1 MTRVTTEIAWKG
13 YFCGQ
18 TPSHNLELVELF
30 GYATALLIGVSLG
43 LLGGGGAIIVVPV
56 LVYLFKKDAETATAY
71 SLFIVSLAALV
82 GFVRSKMKGLVDV
95 TTGLVFAVP
104 AFIATFVVRA
114 YVIPILPDEL
124 FSLGNFMVTKD
135 MGIMGLFAVVMVLA
149 SVSMIRSNKPEPKDA
164 GGPVKINYPLVLLE
178 GLGVGALTGLI
189 GVGGGFLIVPALV
202 LLANLPMKKA
212 VGTSL
217 MIISIKSAIGFGG
230 DLYAGLDPE
239 WIFLLIF
246 SVLAMGGIFVGIW
259 LGSMISGARLK
270 KMFGWFV
277 LAMAVFIGVQL
288 YLGG

>member
-1 MTRVTTEIAWKG
+1 MTAPQEDATAVRDGEPGSCKSAAVEEGARHQDFKDRTMPVTRVTTEIAWKG

-149 SVSMIRSNKPEPKDA
+149 SVSMIRSNKPPPTPIRPVSAPTPK
-164 GGPVKINYPLVLLE
+164 PSSK
-178 GLGVGALTGLI
+178 
-189 GVGGGFLIVPALV
+189 
-202 LLANLPMKKA
+202 
-212 VGTSL
+212 TS
-217 MIISIKSAIGFGG
+217 G
-230 DLYAGLDPE
+230 
-239 WIFLLIF
+239 
-246 SVLAMGGIFVGIW
+246 
-259 LGSMISGARLK
+259 
-270 KMFGWFV
+270 
-277 LAMAVFIGVQL
+277 
-288 YLGG
+288 